1 MAGQLSVNARCYSL
15 LRMRNG
21 NSSIAILTAST
32 NSSGFDEAGLVAWA
46 NIHKACVNCLR
57 NSDDCDHPFRR
68 IATSAARVQT
78 TPLDDGGCDA
88 SRLVVGQAQ

>member
-1 MAGQLSVNARCYSL
+1 LWVDEGLASQEGQGTIGI
-15 LRMRNG
+15 LR
-21 NSSIAILTAST
+21 
-32 NSSGFDEAGLVAWA
+32 D
-46 NIHKACVNCLR
+46 
-57 NSDDCDHPFRR
+57 SDDCDHPFRR

>member
-1 MAGQLSVNARCYSL
+1 VLDVRFAL
-15 LRMRNG
+15 
-21 NSSIAILTAST
+21 
-32 NSSGFDEAGLVAWA
+32 
-46 NIHKACVNCLR
+46 KATKLLR

>member
-1 MAGQLSVNARCYSL
+1 MD
-15 LRMRNG
+15 RM
-21 NSSIAILTAST
+21 
-32 NSSGFDEAGLVAWA
+32 
-46 NIHKACVNCLR
+46 R

>member
-1 MAGQLSVNARCYSL
+1 MDNLTEVNRPWQ
-15 LRMRNG
+15 
-21 NSSIAILTAST
+21 ST
-32 NSSGFDEAGLVAWA
+32 DYHWLKIQSATDSKFWYEIKV
-46 NIHKACVNCLR
+46 R

>member
-1 MAGQLSVNARCYSL
+1 MYRATELDL
-15 LRMRNG
+15 
-21 NSSIAILTAST
+21 
-32 NSSGFDEAGLVAWA
+32 
-46 NIHKACVNCLR
+46 NIVR